1 MKRRTMGTPGIL
13 LLLALAVAP
22 HQSSAQASAQGD
34 SAKAAAVVARH
45 VAASGGEAAL
55 RSVTESHTVTSVWM
69 SGTPVTAG
77 ELRQEIWVKA
87 PNLVYL
93 KMNLPFGVMEMG
105 FDGRQAWSNS
115 AATGPKIH
123 DEVPGNLNELGNI
136 GKLPFAGAR
145 ITYVGRR
152 EIGDRA
158 FDAIRAILPN
168 NQVGIFYFD
177 EKTGLMSG
185 MDPDGA
191 PAPPAGR
198 MTVAFDDYQRFGR
211 VLQPTK
217 VTTLAPGQELVVRT
231 ISVSH
236 DLIDSKMF
244 EPPPAVRRLVNKQPE
259 R

>member
-1 MKRRTMGTPGIL
+1 MKRRTMGNLGVL
-13 LLLALAVAP
+13 LLLPLAVAP
-22 HQSSAQASAQGD
+22 QHAGAQASAQDD

-55 RSVTESHTVTSVWM
+55 RSVTQSRTVTSVWM

-93 KMNLPFGVMEMG
+93 KMNLPFGTMEMG
-105 FDGRQAWSNS
+105 FDGRKAWSNS

-236 DLIDSKMF
+236 DPIDSRMF
-244 EPPPAVRRLVNKQPE
+244 EPPPAVRQLPDKPQR
-259 R
+259 